1 MLLISANPT
10 KAKPKKRKAK
20 TATKPRLKKAASS
33 KGATMAKRHRTAA
46 QKAATKRM
54 IAANKRGATVHN
66 PRKRKYHAVSRKRR
80 SVHRNPV
87 HHVRRRSVRHNPS
100 FAGSMGVLKELLSME
115 GAFMIGAAM
124 AAPMAADYI
133 QEKIM
138 PTATGWT
145 RIAVKAAIIAAGAYA
160 LQRFLKKPKVALAF
174 GVTGAAVLASDSI
187 NLYRAASATGTT
199 AALAD
204 AMAQNPALAQAV
216 ASGYTPG
223 VLSDSYS
230 MGLADPYS
238 EAFNP
243 AFG

>member
-20 TATKPRLKKAASS
+20 PATKPRLKKAASS
-33 KGATMAKRHRTAA
+33 KGATMAKRRRTAA

-54 IAANKRGATVHN
+54 IAANRRGKTVHN

-80 SVHRNPV
+80 TVHNPV
-87 HHVRRRSVRHNPS
+87 HHVRRRRVHRNPS
-100 FAGSMGVLKELLSME
+100 FAGAKSVLKELLSIE
-115 GAFMIGAAM
+115 GAMMIGAAM
-124 AAPMAADYI
+124 AAPMAADYL
-133 QEKIM
+133 QAKIM

-187 NLYRAASATGTT
+187 NLYQTATVTGTT

-204 AMAQNPALAQAV
+204 AMSSNPALAHAV